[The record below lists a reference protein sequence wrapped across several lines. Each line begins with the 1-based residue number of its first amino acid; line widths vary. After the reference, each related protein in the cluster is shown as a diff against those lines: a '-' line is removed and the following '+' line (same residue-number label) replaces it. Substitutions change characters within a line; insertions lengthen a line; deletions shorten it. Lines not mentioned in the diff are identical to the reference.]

1 MSDTQSSDS
10 LSVGVIMDGN
20 RRWAKGK
27 GLPTI
32 MGHEEGAK
40 RVRDIAEWA
49 IRAHVS
55 HLYLYAFS
63 TENWNRTTEEVGAL
77 MALLERAFAERMQD
91 IESLGVCVRV
101 VGERE
106 RFSEHF
112 QTLITDVEKRSADN
126 TNLTIVFCLSYGSRS
141 EIARA
146 AQSLVAKGKTDISE
160 NDVANALMTSGMPD
174 PDLIIRPGGEKR
186 LSNFLLWQSAYAELF
201 FTDTLWPDFTEE
213 EFSRI
218 LTEFHARE
226 QRRGA

>member
-1 MSDTQSSDS
+1 MSER
-10 LSVGVIMDGN
+10 LSIGVIMDGN

-49 IRAHVS
+49 IRAKVT

-63 TENWNRTTEEVGAL
+63 TENWNRTAEEVGAL
-77 MALLERAFAERMQD
+77 MALLERAFNERMQD
-91 IESLGVCVRV
+91 IESLGVRVRV
-101 VGERE
+101 IGERE
-106 RFSEHF
+106 RFSERF
-112 QTLITDVEKRSADN
+112 QTLINDVENRSASN

-146 AQSLVAKGKTDISE
+146 AQSLVVKGKAEISE
-160 NDVANALMTSGMPD
+160 DDVSEALMTGGMPD

-218 LTEFHARE
+218 LQEFHTRE
-226 QRRGA
+226 QRRGT